1 MSENIILLDNH
12 KLISKNTSYD
22 PNIRMPADEDDEFL
36 EFYMPTDVYDHDDT
50 NKPGIKTL
58 ISPYQED
65 AFTEEV
71 LYEVVNNK
79 IGFVL
84 PYHLWE
90 EINEA
95 FEYYWDEEVGVN
107 GDIFEGDM
115 FISIRKYLNADLFY
129 CPDELLQEIVTAI
142 EEFIVTIPGVII
154 PD

>member
-1 MSENIILLDNH
+1 MSENIRLWENQR
-12 KLISKNTSYD
+12 LISTNTSYNS
-22 PNIRMPADEDDEFL
+22 NIRMPADEDDEFL
-36 EFYMPTDVYDHDDT
+36 EFYMPTDVYDHDET
-50 NKPGIKTL
+50 NKPGIKKL
-58 ISPYQED
+58 ISPYRED

-95 FEYYWDEEVGVN
+95 FANYWDEEVGVN
-107 GDIFEGDM
+107 GDIFEGAM

-142 EEFIVTIPGVII
+142 EGFIVTIPGVII
-154 PD
+154 QD

>member
-1 MSENIILLDNH
+1 MSENIILLE
-12 KLISKNTSYD
+12 KQRLINTNTSYD
-22 PNIRMPADEDDEFL
+22 SNIRMPADEDDEFL
-36 EFYMPTDVYDHDDT
+36 EFYMPSDDYVHDET
-50 NKPGIKTL
+50 IKPSIKKF

-71 LYEVVNNK
+71 LCEVVNNQ

-107 GDIFEGDM
+107 EDIFEGDM

>member
-1 MSENIILLDNH
+1 MSENIILWG
-12 KLISKNTSYD
+12 KQQLISTNTSLNSD
-22 PNIRMPADEDDEFL
+22 IRMPTDEDDVFL
-36 EFYMPTDVYDHDDT
+36 DFSMPTVDDNLLET
-50 NKPGIKTL
+50 NNSNIKRF
-58 ISPYQED
+58 ISPYRED

-95 FEYYWDEEVGVN
+95 FANYWDEEVGVN
-107 GDIFEGDM
+107 GDIFEGAM

-142 EEFIVTIPGVII
+142 EGFIVTIPGVII
-154 PD
+154 QD

>member
-1 MSENIILLDNH
+1 MSENIRLWENQR
-12 KLISKNTSYD
+12 LISTNTSYNS
-22 PNIRMPADEDDEFL
+22 NIRMPADEDDELL
-36 EFYMPTDVYDHDDT
+36 EFYMPTDVYDHDET
-50 NKPGIKTL
+50 SKPGIKKL

-71 LYEVVNNK
+71 LYEVINNK

-95 FEYYWDEEVGVN
+95 FEYFWDEEVGVN
-107 GDIFEGDM
+107 GDIFEGAM

-142 EEFIVTIPGVII
+142 EGFIVTIPGVII
-154 PD
+154 QD

>member
-1 MSENIILLDNH
+1 MSEIIRLWENQR
-12 KLISKNTSYD
+12 LISTNTSYNS
-22 PNIRMPADEDDEFL
+22 NIRMPADEDDEFM
-36 EFYMPTDVYDHDDT
+36 EFYMPTDVYDHDET
-50 NKPGIKTL
+50 NKPGIKKL

-95 FEYYWDEEVGVN
+95 FANYWDEEVGVN

-115 FISIRKYLNADLFY
+115 FISIREYLNADLFY

-142 EEFIVTIPGVII
+142 EEFIVNIPGVII
-154 PD
+154 QD

>member
-1 MSENIILLDNH
+1 
-12 KLISKNTSYD
+12 
-22 PNIRMPADEDDEFL
+22 MPADEEDEFL
-36 EFYMPTDVYDHDDT
+36 EFYMPTNIYEHDET
-50 NKPGIKTL
+50 NKASIKKL

-71 LYEVVNNK
+71 LYEVVNNQ

-95 FEYYWDEEVGVN
+95 FTYFWDEEVGVN
-107 GDIFEGDM
+107 GDIFEGAM

-129 CPDELLQEIVTAI
+129 CPDELLHEIVTAI
-142 EEFIVTIPGVII
+142 EEFIVNIPGVII
-154 PD
+154 QD

>member
-1 MSENIILLDNH
+1 MSENILLMENHQLIIL
-12 KLISKNTSYD
+12 NTSYD
-22 PNIRMPADEDDEFL
+22 SDIRIPSDEDDVFL
-36 EFYMPTDVYDHDDT
+36 DFYMPIVDD
-50 NKPGIKTL
+50 NHVAAKKSNIKRL

-71 LYEVVNNK
+71 LYEVVNNR

-129 CPDELLQEIVTAI
+129 CPDELLHEIVTAI
-142 EEFIVTIPGVII
+142 EEFIVNIPGVII
-154 PD
+154 QD

>member
-1 MSENIILLDNH
+1 MSENIILLENH
-12 KLISKNTSYD
+12 QLINKNTSYNS
-22 PNIRMPADEDDEFL
+22 NIRMPDDEDDEFL
-36 EFYMPTDVYDHDDT
+36 EFYMPTDVYDHDET
-50 NKPGIKTL
+50 NKPGIKKL

-95 FEYYWDEEVGVN
+95 FANYWDEEVGVN
-107 GDIFEGDM
+107 GVIFEGAM
-115 FISIRKYLNADLFY
+115 FISIREYLIADLFY

-142 EEFIVTIPGVII
+142 EEFIVNIPGVII
-154 PD
+154 QD